1 MNGGPSIRA
10 VGHSD
15 AATDGSEPARVA
27 ETETPDHID
36 PTPEEEWLDEGE
48 AEEAERAPLL
58 ASPIATAI
66 AALALIGWT
75 VLFVASLGMNSFR
88 SMTLD
93 AVPPALV
100 SWSIPTLLILF
111 VWHLASQ
118 RASRQSAHFRATAK
132 AAVDDIAELEA
143 RLSTVNRELSLARE
157 FLTRQ
162 TRELESHGRV
172 AASRLSQNADRIE
185 ALVAENGEE
194 VERIAR
200 VSETALANMAK
211 LRDDLPVIT
220 NASRD
225 AANAVGSA
233 GERAQASLDS
243 LTSGLSRLNE
253 FGEAGERHV
262 EHFRSQ
268 VDRTLT
274 TLGDRVAELEAMA
287 DARFTALRQQ
297 SESFRTDLD
306 GREVEALAAAQA
318 RIDKLRERLTDA
330 VAEVQSID
338 EHAMGAAQTRLE
350 SLREEAER
358 IDENMKAR
366 DREFVDW
373 VEARRT
379 RQKEI
384 EEEALGSLETRL
396 EAIDA
401 AVKERRESH
410 VRAADAIAEAS
421 EAAAERLSIA
431 VARIDDVAGRAGKA
445 RDTMVEATDTLEQ
458 RLTTGSGD
466 LAALNESL
474 AEATEAGVRLLEL
487 IQAGASHSREVLPSA
502 MEAAEARLKALREN
516 GEKLRRTI
524 EEGATRSE
532 HLSAYILDTREK
544 GEEIFGVA
552 DRIDDRLAKT
562 RDTMT
567 ENIASLRTALA
578 LLDEEAGAVSEA
590 TATRVSQAV
599 EELETAADK
608 ARAAMARYAGEDGS
622 DLGAEI
628 GENAATSLTAAM
640 REQADEALEELREAT
655 RRSAEAARD
664 AARQLRDQLSLVSEL
679 AGNLETRVS
688 VARERAEEQVDND
701 FARRVALITES
712 LNSNAID
719 IAKALSSE
727 VTDTAW
733 ASYLRG
739 DRGVFTRRAVRLLD
753 NRQAREIAEL
763 YDEDDDFRDHVNRY
777 IHDFEAML
785 RTLLS
790 TRDGNALAVT
800 LLGSEV
806 GKLYVAM
813 AQALERLRAG

>member
-1 MNGGPSIRA
+1 MDGGPSIRA
-10 VGHSD
+10 VKDQTAQDGAKAPETEE
-15 AATDGSEPARVA
+15 AATPEPRPAEADG
-27 ETETPDHID
+27 
-36 PTPEEEWLDEGE
+36 EWLLGE
-48 AEEAERAPLL
+48 DAEVPARAPLF
-58 ASPIATAI
+58 ASPIATAL
-66 AALALIGWT
+66 AAIALIGWT
-75 VLFVASLGMNSFR
+75 ALFAVSRGPANFVAYGLTEWSEAITAW
-88 SMTLD
+88 SM
-93 AVPPALV
+93 PA
-100 SWSIPTLLILF
+100 LLILF
-111 VWHLASQ
+111 AWFAASQ
-118 RASRQSAHFRATAK
+118 RLGRQSARFRATAR
-132 AAVDDIAELEA
+132 AASADIGDLETKLA
-143 RLSTVNRELSLARE
+143 AINRELSLARE
-157 FLTRQ
+157 FLTSQ

-233 GERAQASLDS
+233 GERAQGALEGMR
-243 LTSGLSRLNE
+243 SGLEKLNE

-287 DARFTALRQQ
+287 DARFTALREQ
-297 SESFRTDLD
+297 SESFRSELD
-306 GREVEALAAAQA
+306 GREVEALAAARG
-318 RIDKLRERLTDA
+318 RIEKLRERLTEA
-330 VAEVQSID
+330 IEQVQSID
-338 EHAMGAAQTRLE
+338 QQAMGSARERLD

-358 IDENMKAR
+358 IDDSMRTR
-366 DREFVDW
+366 DKEFVEWID
-373 VEARRT
+373 ARRN
-379 RQKEI
+379 RLEDM
-384 EEEALGSLETRL
+384 EREALASLEGRL
-396 EAIDA
+396 KAIDD
-401 AVKERRESH
+401 AVRERRESH
-410 VRAADAIAEAS
+410 EAIAREIADS
-421 EAAAERLSIA
+421 AETTADRLAAASGRIA
-431 VARIDDVAGRAGKA
+431 EIAESASGT
-445 RDTMVEATDTLEQ
+445 RDTLLEATDSLEK
-458 RLTTGSGD
+458 RLETGGDD
-466 LAALNESL
+466 LAALKDTLN
-474 AEATEAGVRLLEL
+474 EATEAGVRLLEI
-487 IQAGASHSREVLPSA
+487 IQAGAAHSREVLPEA
-502 MEAAEARLKALREN
+502 MEAAEARLEALREN

-524 EEGATRSE
+524 DEGAEKSE
-532 HLSAYILDTREK
+532 RLSAYVLETREK

-552 DRIDDRLAKT
+552 DRIDDRLAQT

-590 TATRVSQAV
+590 TATRVAEALEQLESAA
-599 EELETAADK
+599 ENARDLLEKFASDEGREL
-608 ARAAMARYAGEDGS
+608 GEK
-622 DLGAEI
+622 I
-628 GENAATSLTAAM
+628 GENAAENLSAAM
-640 REQADEALEELREAT
+640 RAQADEALGALREAT
-655 RRSAEAARD
+655 ERSADAARD
-664 AARQLRDQLSLVSEL
+664 AARQLRDQLSLVNEL
-679 AGNLETRVS
+679 AGNLETRVA
-688 VARERAEEQVDND
+688 VARERAEEQVDHD

-719 IAKALSSE
+719 ITKALSSE
-727 VTDTAW
+727 VADTAW

-739 DRGVFTRRAVRLLD
+739 DRGIFTRRAVRLLD

-763 YDEDDDFRDHVNRY
+763 YDEDEDFRDHVNRY

-813 AQALERLRAG
+813 AQALDRLRTS

>member
-1 MNGGPSIRA
+1 MNGGSSIRA
-10 VGHSD
+10 VEQDG
-15 AATDGSEPARVA
+15 AVTDGQPQTRA
-27 ETETPDHID
+27 EETRPSY
-36 PTPEEEWLDEGE
+36 PEEDWLLDEE
-48 AEEAERAPLL
+48 SEVADRAPLF
-58 ASPIATAI
+58 ASPLATAV

-75 VLFVASLGMNSFR
+75 ALFVLGRGPQDFAALGPAGWSEAIVAW
-88 SMTLD
+88 S
-93 AVPPALV
+93 VPA
-100 SWSIPTLLILF
+100 LLILF
-111 VWHLASQ
+111 AWYAASQ
-118 RASRQSAHFRATAK
+118 RLGRQSARFRATAK
-132 AAVDDIAELEA
+132 AAAVDVAELET
-143 RLSTVNRELSLARE
+143 RLSAINRELSLARE
-157 FLTRQ
+157 FLTQQ

-233 GERAQASLDS
+233 GERAHGALDTLS
-243 LTSGLSRLNE
+243 SGLSRLNE
-253 FGEAGERHV
+253 YGEAGERHV
-262 EHFRSQ
+262 EHFRDQ
-268 VDRTLT
+268 VDQTLT
-274 TLGDRVAELEAMA
+274 TLGDRVTELEAMA
-287 DARFTALRQQ
+287 DARFTALREQ
-297 SESFRTDLD
+297 SESFRSELD
-306 GREVEALAAAQA
+306 GREVEALAAAQG
-318 RIDKLRERLTDA
+318 RIERLRERLTDA
-330 VAEVQSID
+330 IGEVQQID
-338 EHAMGAAQTRLE
+338 EQAMGSAQSRLA

-358 IDENMKAR
+358 IDESMKAR

-373 VEARRT
+373 VDARRT
-379 RQKEI
+379 RLEEI
-384 EEEALGSLETRL
+384 ERQALEALERRL
-396 EAIDA
+396 ADIDA
-401 AVKERRESH
+401 GLAERRENH
-410 VRAADAIAEAS
+410 ERLAHEIAEAGTDAADQLATAS
-421 EAAAERLSIA
+421 ERIAAIA
-431 VARIDDVAGRAGKA
+431 DRATTA
-445 RDTMVEATDTLEQ
+445 RDTILDA
-458 RLTTGSGD
+458 TGSLQGR
-466 LAALNESL
+466 LESGSTGLEELNVTL

-487 IQAGASHSREVLPSA
+487 IQAGANHSRDVLPAA
-502 MEAAEARLKALREN
+502 METAEARLEALREN

-524 EEGATRSE
+524 DEGADRSE
-532 HLSAYILDTREK
+532 RLSAYVIETRDK

-552 DRIDDRLAKT
+552 DRIDDRLSQT

-567 ENIASLRTALA
+567 ENIAALRTALA
-578 LLDEEAGAVSEA
+578 LLDEEAGAVSES
-590 TATRVSQAV
+590 TANRLSEAV
-599 EELETAADK
+599 EQLDSSAEK
-608 ARAAMARYAGEDGS
+608 ARGLLSHFVENEGR
-622 DLGAEI
+622 EI
-628 GENAATSLTAAM
+628 GAQIGSNASEAVGAAM
-640 REQADEALEELREAT
+640 RTQADEALAELREAT
-655 RRSAEAARD
+655 TRSADAARD
-664 AARQLRDQLSLVSEL
+664 AARQLRDQLSLVNEL

-719 IAKALSSE
+719 IAKGLSSE

-763 YDEDDDFRDHVNRY
+763 YDEDEDFRDNVNRY

-813 AQALERLRAG
+813 AQALERLRAS